1 MNYAVPILS
10 AVSLALILFLIHVW
24 RRYVRLHNAAT
35 DVITTITTDIDDL
48 RLHAVALDRLRRVL

>member
-1 MNYAVPILS
+1 MTGILILTS
-10 AVSLALILFLIHVW
+10 VSLVLVALLLRVW